1 VPNSPNLL
9 PNPSFENGWY
19 NQDGIPELQVALQ
32 WRLEWDEGPNPL
44 DPDPWN
50 VFVRPESR
58 VLHADFLPPH
68 EHALFIWDGEY
79 TAKIFKESGALS
91 FGLLTD
97 VHLEPGTYV
106 FEVNVFPDMV
116 DHYLPSGEKV
126 WAPDPLSGELR
137 FLTGAEEGSWILPTF
152 GQKNT
157 FQHAFEVAQPATVR
171 LGVAF
176 RGRWAIANNGWFLDD
191 WSLRQ
196 LSQPGGG

>member
-1 VPNSPNLL
+1 
-9 PNPSFENGWY
+9 
-19 NQDGIPELQVALQ
+19 
-32 WRLEWDEGPNPL
+32 LEWDEGPNPL

-68 EHALFIWDGEY
+68 EHPLFIWEGEY
-79 TAKIFKESGALS
+79 TAKIFKEAGALS
-91 FGLLTD
+91 FRLLTD
-97 VHLEPGTYV
+97 VQLEPGTYV

-126 WAPDPLSGELR
+126 WAPDPLSGEIR
-137 FLTGAEEGSWILPTF
+137 FLTGTAEGSWILPAF

-157 FQHAFEVAQPATVR
+157 FQHAFEIGQPGTVR

-191 WSLRQ
+191 WSLR
-196 LSQPGGG
+196 LLPQPEGG